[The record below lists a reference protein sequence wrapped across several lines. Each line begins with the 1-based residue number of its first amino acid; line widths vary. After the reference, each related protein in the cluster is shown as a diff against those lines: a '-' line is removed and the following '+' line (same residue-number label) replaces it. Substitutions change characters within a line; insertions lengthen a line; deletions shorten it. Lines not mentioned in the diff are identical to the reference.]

1 MPMEAPSV
9 GQSVNGTWGQGS
21 RAYTDANHGHHE
33 QGAGSSAAPPSY
45 AQAVKGDNKVQ
56 NHD

>member
-1 MPMEAPSV
+1 MEAPSV

-21 RAYTDANHGHHE
+21 QPDTDPNHGHHE
-33 QGAGSSAAPPSY
+33 HGAGSSAAPPSY

>member
-1 MPMEAPSV
+1 MEAPAV

-21 RAYTDANHGHHE
+21 QSHTNVNHGQHE
-33 QGAGSSAAPPSY
+33 QGAESSAAPPSY

-56 NHD
+56 SHD